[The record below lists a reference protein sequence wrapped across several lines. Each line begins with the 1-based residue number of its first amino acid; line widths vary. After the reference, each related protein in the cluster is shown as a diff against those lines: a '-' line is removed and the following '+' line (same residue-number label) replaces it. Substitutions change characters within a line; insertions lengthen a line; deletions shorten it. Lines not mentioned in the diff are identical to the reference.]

1 MCIRIKGMFCS
12 KKYKKK
18 KKKEERRGKKER
30 REKLWEKDELAL
42 VGHIYR

>member
-1 MCIRIKGMFCS
+1 MCIRINGTFCS

-18 KKKEERRGKKER
+18 EEGRGKNER

>member
-1 MCIRIKGMFCS
+1 MCIRIKGLFCS
-12 KKYKKK
+12 KKYIK
-18 KKKEERRGKKER
+18 KKKEERRGKNER

>member
-1 MCIRIKGMFCS
+1 MCIRINGMFCS
-12 KKYKKK
+12 KKYKK

-30 REKLWEKDELAL
+30 REKLWETDELAS